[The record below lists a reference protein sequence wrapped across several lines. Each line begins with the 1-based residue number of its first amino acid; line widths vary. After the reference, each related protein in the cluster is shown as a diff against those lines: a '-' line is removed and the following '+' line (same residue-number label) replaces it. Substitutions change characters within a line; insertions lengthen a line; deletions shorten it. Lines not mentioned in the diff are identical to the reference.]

1 MLPPNPSELLGSKR
15 MGDALKELSTYFDY
29 IVVDLPP
36 VNIVSDALAIS
47 KYITGMIVVIR
58 QEYTEKKELA
68 TCFRQLR
75 LSNVNVL
82 GCVMNETRSDKAYYS
97 KYKYK
102 RNYRYY
108 KNYSTYESTE
118 STPKK

>member
-1 MLPPNPSELLGSKR
+1 M
-15 MGDALKELSTYFDY
+15 
-29 IVVDLPP
+29 VDLPP

-82 GCVMNETRSDKAYYS
+82 GCVMNETRSDKTYYS

-118 STPKK
+118 KK

>member
-1 MLPPNPSELLGSKR
+1 
-15 MGDALKELSTYFDY
+15 
-29 IVVDLPP
+29 VDLPP
-36 VNIVSDALAIS
+36 VNIVSDALAVS

-58 QEYTEKKELA
+58 EEYTEKRELA
-68 TCFRQLR
+68 ACFRQLR

-82 GCVMNETRSDKAYYS
+82 GCVMNETRSDKKYYS

-108 KNYSTYESTE
+108 KHYGHYGEYESYGDNSAAKT
-118 STPKK
+118 SKPSDTSDKK